1 MLMSMMQT
9 IEQGA
14 QKTQERLERLLL
26 CVAGGEQEA
35 LEALYHGTRAA
46 VYALALSLLKN
57 THDAEDVT
65 QDTYVRIWENAAA
78 AYRPQGSPMAWVL
91 TVARNL
97 ARMKL
102 RQSAKFA
109 ELDEQQWDAIPAEC
123 DLDVEERYLLQTALS
138 KLSDEER
145 QIVLLHAVSGLK
157 HREIA
162 HLLEKPLATVLS
174 KYNRALKKLKTQ
186 LEGGDAL

>member
-1 MLMSMMQT
+1 MMQT

-78 AYRPQGSPMAWVL
+78 YRPQGSPMAWIL

-102 RQSAKFA
+102 RQGAKY
-109 ELDEQQWDAIPAEC
+109 ETLDEQQWDAIPAEC
-123 DLDVEERYLLQTALS
+123 DLAIEERHLLQTALA

-162 HLLEKPLATVLS
+162 RLLEKPLATVLS

>member
-9 IEQGA
+9 MEQGA
-14 QKTQERLERLLL
+14 QAKQERLERLLV
-26 CVAGGEQEA
+26 CVARGEQEA
-35 LEALYHGTRAA
+35 LETLYHSTRAA
-46 VYALALSLLKN
+46 VYALALSVLKN

-65 QDTYVRIWENAAA
+65 QDTFVRVWESAPS
-78 AYRPQGSPMAWVL
+78 YRPQGSPMAWIL

-102 RQSAKFA
+102 RQGGKFA
-109 ELDEQQWDAIPAEC
+109 DLDEEQWDAIPAENG
-123 DLDVEERYLLQTALS
+123 LDAEERFLLETALA
-138 KLSDEER
+138 KLSCEER
-145 QIVLLHAVSGLK
+145 QIVMLHAVSGLK

-162 HLLEKPLATVLS
+162 HLLERPLATVLS
-174 KYNRALKKLKTQ
+174 KYNRALKKLRVQ